1 MKFPKRFKE
10 IGIISIVLIVSLSY
24 GLYFFLQGLT
34 EDSINTSLFEQ
45 QRLGQLDTNNAIS
58 QHISSDLDSI
68 VSRLKVIANS
78 VYAQQSNLS
87 GNGIEQI
94 LQEMYNDTT
103 QLVGKA
109 DNLFIVDRNGI
120 ITQIASNQEQQ
131 LRSLAGT
138 NVSLIDYANQTKTT
152 LKPVFSTGLLSPDGT
167 YRIVITYPI
176 LNRETGQYL
185 GFVGAGIPTVDFFSG
200 FGNVYDIES
209 QYLAA
214 LDRNATHLVHSNP
227 QLIGKDFFGEY
238 TQNFTRHNEALNNLM
253 KKILSGESGD
263 VVYSIGLG
271 ERLTTGFPIIIRE
284 ENQTGMSAAPPPP
297 PYVVFI
303 VTPTSQIYS
312 EFENILFTQRIETF
326 ALLAI
331 STAAAIILIM
341 FLIKW
346 NSNLDIEVKRRT
358 RELEAANEQL
368 KVQENMQKEF
378 INIAAHELRTP
389 TQSITGY
396 SELLAADPENGI
408 QYANPILR
416 NAKKLQK
423 LSEDILDVTRIE
435 SRSLKLDKEEFD
447 LNEVISSTVGDNRS
461 LLLDNENNINLDIQ
475 YEPKSIIVNA
485 DKGRI
490 SQVISNLLSNAIKF
504 TATTKN
510 EKEKGTITVTAEEDK
525 KDSEV
530 IISVKDT
537 GQGIDPEI
545 LPRLFGK
552 FVSKSSTSGT
562 GLGLFISKNIVEA
575 HGGKIWAEKNV
586 GGKGVTFRFTLPL
599 N

>member
-1 MKFPKRFKE
+1 LKFPKRFKE
-10 IGIISIVLIVSLSY
+10 IGVISIVLIVSLSY

-34 EDSINTSLFEQ
+34 EESINTSLFEQ
-45 QRLGQLDTNNAIS
+45 QRLRQLDTNNAIS

-78 VYAQQSNLS
+78 VYAQQGNLS
-87 GNGIEQI
+87 EDGIELI

-103 QLVGKA
+103 QLVGKP
-109 DNLFIVDRNGI
+109 DSLFIVDRTDI
-120 ITQIASNQEQQ
+120 ITHIASNQEEQESFVGSNISY
-131 LRSLAGT
+131 REY
-138 NVSLIDYANQTKTT
+138 VNQTKAT
-152 LKPVFSTGLLSPDGT
+152 LKPVFSTGILSSDGT

-176 LNRETGQYL
+176 ISRETGQYL

-200 FGNVYDIES
+200 FGNVYDIKS

-214 LDRNATHLVHSNP
+214 LDKNATHLVHSNP
-227 QLIGKDFFGEY
+227 QLIGKDFFGGY
-238 TQNFTRHNEALNNLM
+238 TQNFTNQNQDLNNLM
-253 KKILSGESGD
+253 ERVLSGESGD

-271 ERLTTGFPIIIRE
+271 ERLTTGFPITIRE
-284 ENQTGMSAAPPPP
+284 ENQIVTSTAPLAQPP

-312 EFENILFTQRIETF
+312 QFENILFTQRIETF

-331 STAAAIILIM
+331 STAAAIILIV

-346 NSNLDIEVKRRT
+346 NSNLDSEVKRRT

-396 SELLAADPENGI
+396 SELLAADPDNGLK
-408 QYANPILR
+408 YANPILR
-416 NAKKLQK
+416 NAKKLQR

-435 SRSLKLDKEEFD
+435 SQSLKLNKEKFD
-447 LNEVISSTVGDNRS
+447 LNDVMSSIVGDHRS
-461 LLLDNENNINLDIQ
+461 LLIDNENNININIQ

-504 TATTKN
+504 TATKN
-510 EKEKGTITVTAEEDK
+510 RGKKGTISVTAQVK

-530 IISVKDT
+530 VISVIDT

-552 FVSKSSTSGT
+552 FVTKSSTSGT

-575 HGGKIWAEKNV
+575 HGGKIWVEKNV
-586 GGKGVTFRFTLPL
+586 DGKGVTFSFTLPL
-599 N
+599 I

>member
-1 MKFPKRFKE
+1 LKFPKRFKE
-10 IGIISIVLIVSLSY
+10 IGVISIVLIVSLSY

-34 EDSINTSLFEQ
+34 EDSIKTSLFEQ
-45 QRLGQLDTNNAIS
+45 QRLRQLDANNAIS

-68 VSRLKVIANS
+68 LSKLKVIANS
-78 VYAQQSNLS
+78 IYAQQGNLS
-87 GNGIEQI
+87 GDEIEQI
-94 LQEMYNDTT
+94 LQEMHNDTT
-103 QLVGKA
+103 QLVGTA
-109 DNLFIVDRNGI
+109 DSLFIADKNGI
-120 ITQIASNQEQQ
+120 VTQIASDQEQQ
-131 LRSLAGT
+131 RSFVGT
-138 NVSLIDYANQTKTT
+138 NLSFRDYVNETKTT
-152 LKPVFSTGLLSPDGT
+152 LKPVFSTGLLTPPDGT
-167 YRIVITYPI
+167 YRIVITHPI
-176 LNRETGQYL
+176 INRETGQYL
-185 GFVGAGIPTVDFFSG
+185 GFVGARIPTIDFFSR
-200 FGNVYDIES
+200 FGNIYDIKS

-253 KKILSGESGD
+253 KKVLSGESGD

-271 ERLTTGFPIIIRE
+271 ERLTTGFPITVRE
-284 ENQTGMSAAPPPP
+284 DNRTSMATPQ
-297 PYVVFI
+297 YVVFI
-303 VTPTSQIYS
+303 VTPTAQIYS
-312 EFENILFTQRIETF
+312 QFENILFAQRIETF
-326 ALLAI
+326 SLLAI
-331 STAAAIILIM
+331 STAAAAILIA

-346 NSNLDIEVKRRT
+346 SSNLDSEVKRRT

-378 INIAAHELRTP
+378 INVAAHELRTP

-396 SELLAADPENGI
+396 SELLAADPENSI
-408 QYANPILR
+408 KYVNPILR
-416 NAKKLQK
+416 NARRLQR

-435 SRSLKLDKEEFD
+435 SQSLKLNKEEFD
-447 LNEVISSTVGDNRS
+447 LNDVISSIVGDHRS
-461 LLLDNENNINLDIQ
+461 IMLDNEISTNLNIK

-504 TATTKN
+504 TTTAKDR
-510 EKEKGTITVTAEEDK
+510 KEKGIISLVVEEDEK
-525 KDSEV
+525 NSEV

-537 GQGIDPEI
+537 GQGIDPKI

-552 FVSKSSTSGT
+552 FVTKSSAAGT

-575 HGGKIWAEKNV
+575 HGGKIWAITNV
-586 GGKGVTFRFTLPL
+586 DGEGTTFSFTLPL

>member
-1 MKFPKRFKE
+1 LKFPKRFKE
-10 IGIISIVLIVSLSY
+10 IGVISIVLIVSLSY

-34 EDSINTSLFEQ
+34 EESINTSLFEQ
-45 QRLGQLDTNNAIS
+45 QRLKQLDTNNAIS

-78 VYAQQSNLS
+78 VYAQQGNLS
-87 GNGIEQI
+87 EDGIELI

-103 QLVGKA
+103 QLVGKP
-109 DNLFIVDRNGI
+109 DSLFIVDRTDI
-120 ITQIASNQEQQ
+120 ITHIASNQEEQESFVGSNISF
-131 LRSLAGT
+131 REY
-138 NVSLIDYANQTKTT
+138 VNQTKAT
-152 LKPVFSTGLLSPDGT
+152 LKPVFSTGILSPDGT

-176 LNRETGQYL
+176 ISRETGQYL

-200 FGNVYDIES
+200 FGNVYDMKS

-214 LDRNATHLVHSNP
+214 LDKNATHLVHSNP
-227 QLIGKDFFGEY
+227 QLIGKDFFGGY
-238 TQNFTRHNEALNNLM
+238 TQNFTNQNQDLNNLM
-253 KKILSGESGD
+253 ERVLSGESGD

-271 ERLTTGFPIIIRE
+271 ERLTTGFPITIRE
-284 ENQTGMSAAPPPP
+284 ENQIVTSTAPLAQPP

-312 EFENILFTQRIETF
+312 QFENILFTQRIETF

-331 STAAAIILIM
+331 STAAAIILIV

-346 NSNLDIEVKRRT
+346 NSNLDSEVKRRT

-396 SELLAADPENGI
+396 SELLAADPDNGLK
-408 QYANPILR
+408 YANPILR
-416 NAKKLQK
+416 NAKKLQR

-435 SRSLKLDKEEFD
+435 SQSLKLNKEKFD
-447 LNEVISSTVGDNRS
+447 LNDVMSSIVGDHRS
-461 LLLDNENNINLDIQ
+461 LLIDNENNININIQ

-504 TATTKN
+504 TATKN
-510 EKEKGTITVTAEEDK
+510 RGKKGTISVTAQVK

-530 IISVKDT
+530 VISVIDT

-552 FVSKSSTSGT
+552 FVTKSSTSGT

-575 HGGKIWAEKNV
+575 HGGKIWVEKNV
-586 GGKGVTFRFTLPL
+586 DGKGVTFSFTLPL
-599 N
+599 I

>member
-1 MKFPKRFKE
+1 LKFPKRFKE
-10 IGIISIVLIVSLSY
+10 IGVISIVIIVSLSY

-45 QRLGQLDTNNAIS
+45 QRLRQLDSNNAIS

-68 VSRLKVIANS
+68 ESRLRVIANS
-78 VYAQQSNLS
+78 VYAQQGNLS
-87 GNGIEQI
+87 GNGIQPI
-94 LQEMYNDTT
+94 LQEMYNETT

-109 DNLFIVDRNGI
+109 DSLFIVDRNG
-120 ITQIASNQEQQ
+120 TVTHIASDQGEQ
-131 LRSLAGT
+131 RSFVG
-138 NVSLIDYANQTKTT
+138 NNISFREYANQTKAT
-152 LKPVFSTGLLSPDGT
+152 LKPVFSTGLLSSDGV
-167 YRIVITYPI
+167 YRIIITYPI
-176 LNRETGQYL
+176 INRETGQYL
-185 GFVGAGIPTVDFFSG
+185 GFIGAGIPTVDFFSG

-209 QYLAA
+209 QYLTA
-214 LDRNATHLVHSNP
+214 LDRNATHLVHSNS

-238 TQNFTRHNEALNNLM
+238 TQNFTRQNKDLNNLVERV
-253 KKILSGESGD
+253 LSGESGD

-271 ERLTTGFPIIIRE
+271 ERLTTGFPITIHG
-284 ENQTGMSAAPPPP
+284 ENQTGKSTAPP

-312 EFENILFTQRIETF
+312 QFENILFTQRIETF
-326 ALLAI
+326 SLLAI
-331 STAAAIILIM
+331 STAAAIILIV
-341 FLIKW
+341 FLFKW
-346 NSNLDIEVKRRT
+346 NSNLDSEVKRRT
-358 RELEAANEQL
+358 GELEAANEQL

-416 NAKKLQK
+416 NARKLQR

-435 SRSLKLDKEEFD
+435 SQSLKINKEEFD
-447 LNEVISSTVGDNRS
+447 LNDMISSIVGDHRS
-461 LLLDNENNINLDIQ
+461 LLFDNEDNFNLEIQ
-475 YEPKSIIVNA
+475 YEPKNIVVKA
-485 DKGRI
+485 DRERI

-504 TATTKN
+504 TTVITKHRT
-510 EKEKGTITVTAEEDK
+510 EKGTISVTAEK
-525 KDSEV
+525 KVSEV
-530 IISVKDT
+530 VISVKDS

-552 FVSKSSTSGT
+552 FVTKSSTSGT

-575 HGGKIWAEKNV
+575 HGGKIWAEKN
-586 GGKGVTFRFTLPL
+586 GDGKGVTFSFTLPL
-599 N
+599 I

>member
-1 MKFPKRFKE
+1 LKFPKRFKE
-10 IGIISIVLIVSLSY
+10 IGVISIVLIVSLSY

-45 QRLGQLDTNNAIS
+45 QRLRQLDTNNAIS

-78 VYAQQSNLS
+78 VYAQQGNMS
-87 GNGIEQI
+87 GDGIELI

-120 ITQIASNQEQQ
+120 ITHIASDQEEQ
-131 LRSLAGT
+131 RSFVGN
-138 NVSLIDYANQTKTT
+138 NVSFREYVNQTKAT
-152 LKPVFSTGLLSPDGT
+152 LKPVFSTGLLSSDGV
-167 YRIVITYPI
+167 YRIIITYPI
-176 LNRETGQYL
+176 INRETGQYL

-238 TQNFTRHNEALNNLM
+238 TQNFTRQNKDLNNLM
-253 KKILSGESGD
+253 ERVLSGKSGD

-271 ERLTTGFPIIIRE
+271 ERLTTGFPITIRE
-284 ENQTGMSAAPPPP
+284 ENQTDVSTAPP

-312 EFENILFTQRIETF
+312 QFENILFSQRIETF
-326 ALLAI
+326 SLLAI
-331 STAAAIILIM
+331 STAAAIILIV

-346 NSNLDIEVKRRT
+346 NSNLDSEVKRRT
-358 RELEAANEQL
+358 GELEAANEQL

-396 SELLAADPENGI
+396 SELLASDPENGI

-416 NAKKLQK
+416 NAKKLQR

-435 SRSLKLDKEEFD
+435 SQSLKLNKEEFD
-447 LNEVISSTVGDNRS
+447 LNDIISSIVGDHRS
-461 LLLDNENNINLDIQ
+461 LLLDNEDTFNLDIQ
-475 YEPKSIIVNA
+475 YESKSIIVKA
-485 DKGRI
+485 DRGRI

-504 TATTKN
+504 TTAITKRR
-510 EKEKGTITVTAEEDK
+510 KEKGTISVTAEK

-552 FVSKSSTSGT
+552 FATKSSTSGT

-575 HGGKIWAEKNV
+575 HGGKIWAEKNAD
-586 GGKGVTFRFTLPL
+586 GKGVTFSFTLPL
-599 N
+599 I

>member
-1 MKFPKRFKE
+1 LKFPKRFKE
-10 IGIISIVLIVSLSY
+10 IGVISIVIIVSLSY

-45 QRLGQLDTNNAIS
+45 QRLRQLDSNNAIS

-68 VSRLKVIANS
+68 ESRLKVIANS
-78 VYAQQSNLS
+78 VYAQQGNLS
-87 GNGIEQI
+87 GNGIQLI

-109 DNLFIVDRNGI
+109 DYLFILDRNGI
-120 ITQIASNQEQQ
+120 ITHIASDQGEQ
-131 LRSLAGT
+131 RSFVG
-138 NVSLIDYANQTKTT
+138 NNISFREYANQTKAT
-152 LKPVFSTGLLSPDGT
+152 LRPVFSTGLLSSDGVF
-167 YRIVITYPI
+167 RIIITYPI
-176 LNRETGQYL
+176 INRETGQYL

-214 LDRNATHLVHSNP
+214 LDRNATNLVHSNP

-238 TQNFTRHNEALNNLM
+238 TQNFTRQNKDLNNLM
-253 KKILSGESGD
+253 ERVLSGKSGD

-271 ERLTTGFPIIIRE
+271 ERLTTGFPITIRE
-284 ENQTGMSAAPPPP
+284 ENQTGMSTAPP

-312 EFENILFTQRIETF
+312 QFESILFSQRIETF
-326 ALLAI
+326 SLLAI
-331 STAAAIILIM
+331 STAAAIILIV

-346 NSNLDIEVKRRT
+346 NSNLDSEVKRRT
-358 RELEAANEQL
+358 GELEAANEQL

-396 SELLAADPENGI
+396 SELLASDPENVI

-416 NAKKLQK
+416 NAKKLQR

-435 SRSLKLDKEEFD
+435 SQSLKINKEEFD
-447 LNEVISSTVGDNRS
+447 LDDIISSIVGDHRS
-461 LLLDNENNINLDIQ
+461 LLLDNEDNFNLDIQ
-475 YEPKSIIVNA
+475 YEPKSIIVKA
-485 DKGRI
+485 DRERV

-504 TATTKN
+504 TTVITKHR
-510 EKEKGTITVTAEEDK
+510 KEKGIISVTAEK
-525 KDSEV
+525 KDSQV
-530 IISVKDT
+530 VISVKDS

-552 FVSKSSTSGT
+552 FVTKSSTSGT
-562 GLGLFISKNIVEA
+562 GLGLFISKNIVET
-575 HGGKIWAEKNV
+575 HGGEIWAEKNAD
-586 GGKGVTFRFTLPL
+586 GKGVTFSFTLPL
-599 N
+599 I

>member
-1 MKFPKRFKE
+1 LKFPKRFKE
-10 IGIISIVLIVSLSY
+10 IGVISIVIIVSLSY

-45 QRLGQLDTNNAIS
+45 QRLRQLDSNNAIS

-68 VSRLKVIANS
+68 ESRLRVIANS
-78 VYAQQSNLS
+78 VYAQQGNLS
-87 GNGIEQI
+87 GNGIQPI
-94 LQEMYNDTT
+94 LQEMYNETT

-109 DNLFIVDRNGI
+109 DSLFIVDRNG
-120 ITQIASNQEQQ
+120 TVTHIASDQGEQ
-131 LRSLAGT
+131 RSFVG
-138 NVSLIDYANQTKTT
+138 NNISFREYANQTKAT
-152 LKPVFSTGLLSPDGT
+152 LKPVFSTGLLSSDGV
-167 YRIVITYPI
+167 YRIIITYPI
-176 LNRETGQYL
+176 INRETGQYL
-185 GFVGAGIPTVDFFSG
+185 GFIGAGIPTVDFFSG

-209 QYLAA
+209 QYLTA
-214 LDRNATHLVHSNP
+214 LDRNATHLVHSNS

-238 TQNFTRHNEALNNLM
+238 TQNFTRQNKDLNNLVERV
-253 KKILSGESGD
+253 LSGESGD

-271 ERLTTGFPIIIRE
+271 ERLTTGFPITIHG
-284 ENQTGMSAAPPPP
+284 ENQTGKSTAPP

-312 EFENILFTQRIETF
+312 QFENILFTQRIETF
-326 ALLAI
+326 SLLAI
-331 STAAAIILIM
+331 STAAAIILIV
-341 FLIKW
+341 FLFKW
-346 NSNLDIEVKRRT
+346 NSNLDSEVKRRT
-358 RELEAANEQL
+358 GELEAANEQL

-416 NAKKLQK
+416 NARKLQR

-435 SRSLKLDKEEFD
+435 SQSLKINKEEFD
-447 LNEVISSTVGDNRS
+447 LNDMISSIVGDHRS
-461 LLLDNENNINLDIQ
+461 LLFDNEDNFNLEIQ
-475 YEPKSIIVNA
+475 YEPKNIVVKA
-485 DKGRI
+485 DRERI

-504 TATTKN
+504 TTVITKHRT
-510 EKEKGTITVTAEEDK
+510 EKGTISVTAEK
-525 KDSEV
+525 KVSEV
-530 IISVKDT
+530 VISVKDS

-552 FVSKSSTSGT
+552 FVTKSSTSGT

-575 HGGKIWAEKNV
+575 HGGKIWAEKNAD
-586 GGKGVTFRFTLPL
+586 GKGVTFSFTLPL
-599 N
+599 I

>member
-1 MKFPKRFKE
+1 LKFPKRFKE
-10 IGIISIVLIVSLSY
+10 IGVISIVIIVSLSY

-45 QRLGQLDTNNAIS
+45 QRLRQLDSNNAIS

-68 VSRLKVIANS
+68 ESRLRVIANS
-78 VYAQQSNLS
+78 VYAQQGNLS
-87 GNGIEQI
+87 GNGIQPI
-94 LQEMYNDTT
+94 LQEMYNETT

-109 DNLFIVDRNGI
+109 DSLFIVDRNG
-120 ITQIASNQEQQ
+120 TVTHIASDQGEQ
-131 LRSLAGT
+131 RSFVG
-138 NVSLIDYANQTKTT
+138 NNISFREYANQTKAT
-152 LKPVFSTGLLSPDGT
+152 LKPVFSTGLLSSDGV
-167 YRIVITYPI
+167 YRIIITYPI
-176 LNRETGQYL
+176 INRETGQYL
-185 GFVGAGIPTVDFFSG
+185 GFIGAGIPTVDFFSG

-209 QYLAA
+209 QYLTA
-214 LDRNATHLVHSNP
+214 LDRNATHLVHSNS
-227 QLIGKDFFGEY
+227 QLIGKAFFGEY
-238 TQNFTRHNEALNNLM
+238 TQNFTRQNKDLNNLVERV
-253 KKILSGESGD
+253 LSGESGD

-271 ERLTTGFPIIIRE
+271 ERLTTGFPITIHG
-284 ENQTGMSAAPPPP
+284 ENQTGKSTAPP

-312 EFENILFTQRIETF
+312 QFENILFTQRIETF
-326 ALLAI
+326 SLLAI
-331 STAAAIILIM
+331 STAAAIILIV
-341 FLIKW
+341 FLFKW
-346 NSNLDIEVKRRT
+346 NSNLDSEVKRRT
-358 RELEAANEQL
+358 GELEAANEQL

-416 NAKKLQK
+416 NARKLQR

-435 SRSLKLDKEEFD
+435 SQSLKINKEEFD
-447 LNEVISSTVGDNRS
+447 LNDMISSIVGDHRS
-461 LLLDNENNINLDIQ
+461 LLFDNEDNFNLEIQ
-475 YEPKSIIVNA
+475 YEPKNIVVKA
-485 DKGRI
+485 DRERI

-504 TATTKN
+504 TTVITKHRT
-510 EKEKGTITVTAEEDK
+510 EKGTISVTAEK
-525 KDSEV
+525 KVSEV
-530 IISVKDT
+530 VISVKDS

-552 FVSKSSTSGT
+552 FVTKSSTSGT

-575 HGGKIWAEKNV
+575 HGGKIWAEKN
-586 GGKGVTFRFTLPL
+586 GDGKGVTFSFTLPL
-599 N
+599 I

>member
-1 MKFPKRFKE
+1 LKFPKRFKE
-10 IGIISIVLIVSLSY
+10 IGVISIVIIVSLSY

-45 QRLGQLDTNNAIS
+45 QRLRQLDSNNAIS

-68 VSRLKVIANS
+68 ESRLRVIANS
-78 VYAQQSNLS
+78 VYAQQGNLS
-87 GNGIEQI
+87 GNGIQPI
-94 LQEMYNDTT
+94 LQEMYNETT

-109 DNLFIVDRNGI
+109 DSLFIVDRNG
-120 ITQIASNQEQQ
+120 TVTHIASDQGEQ
-131 LRSLAGT
+131 RSFVG
-138 NVSLIDYANQTKTT
+138 NNISFREYANQTKAT
-152 LKPVFSTGLLSPDGT
+152 LKPVFSTGLLSSDGV
-167 YRIVITYPI
+167 YRIIITYPI
-176 LNRETGQYL
+176 INRETGQYL
-185 GFVGAGIPTVDFFSG
+185 GFIGAGIPTVDFFSG

-209 QYLAA
+209 QYLTA
-214 LDRNATHLVHSNP
+214 LDRNATHLVHSNS

-238 TQNFTRHNEALNNLM
+238 TQNFTRQNKDLNNLVERV
-253 KKILSGESGD
+253 LSGESGD

-271 ERLTTGFPIIIRE
+271 ERLTTGFPITIHG
-284 ENQTGMSAAPPPP
+284 ENQTGKSTAPP

-312 EFENILFTQRIETF
+312 QFENILFTQRIETF
-326 ALLAI
+326 SLLAI
-331 STAAAIILIM
+331 STAAAIILIV
-341 FLIKW
+341 FLFKW
-346 NSNLDIEVKRRT
+346 NSNLDSEVKRRT
-358 RELEAANEQL
+358 GELEAANEQL

-416 NAKKLQK
+416 NAKKLQR

-435 SRSLKLDKEEFD
+435 SQSLKINKEEFD
-447 LNEVISSTVGDNRS
+447 LNDMISSIVGDHRS
-461 LLLDNENNINLDIQ
+461 LLFDNEDNFNLEIQ
-475 YEPKSIIVNA
+475 YEPKNIVVKA
-485 DKGRI
+485 DRERI

-504 TATTKN
+504 TTVITKHRT
-510 EKEKGTITVTAEEDK
+510 EKGTISVTAEK
-525 KDSEV
+525 KVSEV
-530 IISVKDT
+530 VISVKDS

-552 FVSKSSTSGT
+552 FVTKSSTSGT

-575 HGGKIWAEKNV
+575 HGGKIWAEKN
-586 GGKGVTFRFTLPL
+586 GDGKGVTFSFTLPL
-599 N
+599 I